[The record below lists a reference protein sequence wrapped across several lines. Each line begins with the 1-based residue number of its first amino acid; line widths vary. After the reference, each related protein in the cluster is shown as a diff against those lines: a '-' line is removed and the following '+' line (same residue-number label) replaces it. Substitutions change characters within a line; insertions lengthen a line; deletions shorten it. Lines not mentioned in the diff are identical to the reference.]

1 MSSPQPLLRI
11 KSILIINKILWNLL
25 KIRKLNLLKY
35 NKNIKKRVKIN
46 INDYEEE
53 LSQIE
58 ITIIFSGTKHGQF
71 INFDETTEKY
81 FHIYIDNKELKKK
94 EVDNK
99 IKELKIK
106 IDYQIKSFSKLFL
119 NCKCIESIT
128 FNKFHRTNIID
139 MKHMFDGCFSLK
151 NSIYHILILIM

>member
-119 NCKCIESIT
+119 INFIEQI
-128 FNKFHRTNIID
+128 
-139 MKHMFDGCFSLK
+139 
-151 NSIYHILILIM
+151 